1 MAAPIVKLGLL
12 GDRVTTRLSNQLK
25 RETLR
30 QLPAAIT
37 DFLSR
42 IKIEITVYVPGGTL
56 TKVLDPVDL
65 TSADI
70 KVFSYVQNVDHR
82 SIGGRVESNSVL
94 FGIED
99 LPLEMADDWGDLI
112 CKARIRYA
120 ADGKTPESVVVRFMG
135 AYTHTKIYLDGRLVY
150 ESEKRPD
157 GKYYT
162 DWYYSERI

>member
-56 TKVLDPVDL
+56 TKVLDPV
-65 TSADI
+65 
-70 KVFSYVQNVDHR
+70 
-82 SIGGRVESNSVL
+82 
-94 FGIED
+94 
-99 LPLEMADDWGDLI
+99 
-112 CKARIRYA
+112 
-120 ADGKTPESVVVRFMG
+120 
-135 AYTHTKIYLDGRLVY
+135 
-150 ESEKRPD
+150 
-157 GKYYT
+157 
-162 DWYYSERI
+162 